1 MRHHRGL
8 APFLLGAL
16 TALLPGSAESSSL
29 DRAVVIR
36 IIQQRQAEYQKCYT
50 DALGWNPEL
59 KGRLLIR
66 FTVESDGQVS
76 HADEQTSPGEKFP
89 DEVMARCVADEF
101 LLLRFPAGPGA
112 FHVTYPM
119 IFTPK
124 QNKPK

>member
-1 MRHHRGL
+1 V
-8 APFLLGAL
+8 GAL
-16 TALLPGSAESSSL
+16 AALLPGAAESSSL

-50 DALGWNPEL
+50 DALSWSPDL

-76 HADEQTSPGEKFP
+76 HAEEQSSPGEKFP

-119 IFTPK
+119 IFAQK